1 MNGGARVGAAAIVMV
16 LASSGALRAQL
27 VPLSRCHAAFPCS
40 VPYGLRPADAAAN
53 LPDAGYGNTLVGI
66 GVDGALKPRMITW
79 PISGDPVDDAARL
92 YVKKN
97 PLKPRTPTPGTAPAP
112 APTPAVRP

>member
-1 MNGGARVGAAAIVMV
+1 MKRAARFGAAAIGML

-53 LPDAGYGNTLVGI
+53 LPDAGYGNTLI
-66 GVDGALKPRMITW
+66 GVGVDNALKPRIIGS
-79 PISGDPVDDAARL
+79 PLSSDPVEDAARL

-97 PLKPRTPTPGTAPAP
+97 PLKARTPTPRPDAKPL
-112 APTPAVRP
+112 PTPAVKP

>member
-1 MNGGARVGAAAIVMV
+1 MSRGAKFGAAAIGML

-53 LPDAGYGNTLVGI
+53 LPDAGYGNTLVGV
-66 GVDGALKPRMITW
+66 GLDNALRPRMIAW

-97 PLKPRTPTPGTAPAP
+97 PLKPRTPTPGPA
-112 APTPAVRP
+112 ATPAVKP